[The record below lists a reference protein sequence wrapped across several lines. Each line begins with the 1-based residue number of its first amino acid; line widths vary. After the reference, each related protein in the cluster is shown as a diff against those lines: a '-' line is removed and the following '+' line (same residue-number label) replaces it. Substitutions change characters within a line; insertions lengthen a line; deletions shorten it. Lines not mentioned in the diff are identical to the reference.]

1 MVEKIS
7 YTKEYLK
14 ELDKQIEMIPL
25 TFDPVFKGVFERNLN
40 LLKRF
45 LNVTLDLRLDLKTS
59 KITLLNNELPKE
71 NIKEYQ
77 KTIDIYVV
85 LNETIYVDIEI
96 NRSNFEKVKLRNYLY
111 DNKLFSMLLETGDTS
126 ENLKNQYFYQLNLN
140 TKDKLIPYG
149 EDIIVSFGLKTK
161 SIYLDH
167 KYTVLK
173 YLEFY
178 RNLYYTK
185 NENLS
190 EEEIW
195 LASLTATTFSEL
207 NEMLSNILPNHE
219 KNKLIGDVIRMS
231 KDYFSI
237 HEWEKEKCDELVK
250 SESRRIDREEGIQEG
265 IEQTIKKMLEKK
277 LDKNLIS
284 EITGKSIEEIEQIKI
299 AINKN

>member
-1 MVEKIS
+1 
-7 YTKEYLK
+7 
-14 ELDKQIEMIPL
+14 
-25 TFDPVFKGVFERNLN
+25 
-40 LLKRF
+40 
-45 LNVTLDLRLDLKTS
+45 
-59 KITLLNNELPKE
+59 
-71 NIKEYQ
+71 
-77 KTIDIYVV
+77 
-85 LNETIYVDIEI
+85 
-96 NRSNFEKVKLRNYLY
+96 
-111 DNKLFSMLLETGDTS
+111 MLLETGDTS
-126 ENLKNQYFYQLNLN
+126 DNLKNQYFYQLNLN

-161 SIYLDH
+161 SIYLNH

-195 LASLTATTFSEL
+195 LAALTATTFSEL
-207 NEMLSNILPNHE
+207 NEMLSHILSNHE

-284 EITGKSIEEIEQIKI
+284 EITSKSIEEIEQIETKL
-299 AINKN
+299 K